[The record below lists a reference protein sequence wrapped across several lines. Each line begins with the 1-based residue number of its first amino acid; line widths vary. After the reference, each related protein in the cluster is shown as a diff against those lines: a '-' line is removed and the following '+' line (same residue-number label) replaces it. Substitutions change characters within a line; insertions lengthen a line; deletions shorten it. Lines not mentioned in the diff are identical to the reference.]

1 MNIFTVLG
9 FAVTAAVLAVLLR
22 QYRPEFSM
30 LASAAACVMILAYAV
45 IKGLPV
51 INEMT
56 SFAAKANIRS
66 DWASVLVKSVGICF
80 VAQLGA
86 DVCRDAGESAIA
98 SKIETAGK
106 LAILLTALPL
116 FDKIA
121 SLAAELIGK

>member
-1 MNIFTVLG
+1 
-9 FAVTAAVLAVLLR
+9 
-22 QYRPEFSM
+22 
-30 LASAAACVMILAYAV
+30 V